1 MTESPV
7 RVLLVDDHAIVRE
20 GLHTLLAE
28 EPAIAIVGM
37 AATGAEAL
45 ALAAA
50 LRPDVV
56 LMDLLLPDLDGIAVT
71 ARLRESVAMCRVLVL
86 TSYVDDQ
93 HVRDAIQ
100 AGALG
105 YLLKDVL
112 KPELVRA
119 IRAAARGEPVLH
131 PEAQR
136 RLMQQLAAPAPPDPL
151 ATLTERERAVLCLL
165 GAGRSNKEIAATLH
179 LTTGTVK
186 GYVSIILGKL
196 DVADRTQAALY
207 AVRHG
212 LVPAG

>member
-1 MTESPV
+1 MIETPV

-20 GLHTLLAE
+20 GLQTLLAE
-28 EPAIAIVGM
+28 EPAITIVGA
-37 AATGAEAL
+37 AATGTEAL
-45 ALAAA
+45 NQATALC
-50 LRPDVV
+50 PDVV

-71 ARLRESVAMCRVLVL
+71 ARLRESGASCRVLVL
-86 TSYVDDQ
+86 TSYADDR

-112 KPELVRA
+112 KPELIQA

-136 RLMQQLAAPAPPDPL
+136 HLMRQFAAPAPSDPL
-151 ATLTERERAVLCLL
+151 TALTERERDVLCLL
-165 GAGRSNKEIAATLH
+165 GTGRSNKEIAAVLH
-179 LTTGTVK
+179 LSTGTVK

-196 DVADRTQAALY
+196 NLADRTQAALY

-212 LVPAG
+212 LVAG